1 MISIDLLVKNA
12 SIKHKTGKNKQ
23 KRTEKEKRKKKERK
37 NENKILMHQNLC
49 TM

>member
-12 SIKHKTGKNKQ
+12 SILQKTGKNKQ
-23 KRTEKEKRKKKERK
+23 KSTEKEKRKKKERK